1 LIREK
6 NNLDEDSE
14 SINQQMNELLKNV
27 RSFFTIVE
35 AVKKFS
41 RKKRI
46 DAIRKRF
53 EKKYCENDIFVFL
66 DDAKCVNR
74 EIVEKITIMNDVFV
88 SRFLKL
94 RIAFLALQKNDQLA
108 QRMRFHCVESQ
119 LMKCSFENKNEN
131 DSNAEM
137 QSQSE
142 DDATAQRICRD

>member
-1 LIREK
+1 
-6 NNLDEDSE
+6 
-14 SINQQMNELLKNV
+14 LLKNI
-27 RSFFTIVE
+27 RFLFTIIE

-53 EKKYCENDIFVFL
+53 EKKNCENDIFVFL

-74 EIVEKITIMNDVFV
+74 EIVEKIAIMNDVFV
-88 SRFLKL
+88 SRSLKL
-94 RIAFLALQKNDQLA
+94 RIAFLALQKNDQFA

-131 DSNAEM
+131 NSNVET
-137 QSQSE
+137 QSQSKN
-142 DDATAQRICRD
+142 DVTAQRICKD